1 MSTSDRDY
9 IITGKVGAAY
19 GIKGWL
25 KIHSFTEDA
34 SQILQYNPWY
44 LAEGSNWQAF
54 KVEDGRQH
62 GKGVVVKFA
71 GFETPET
78 ARVLAGRKI
87 AIKREQL
94 APLAQNEYY
103 WADLEGLTV
112 IDQKGQTL
120 GQISYMLAT
129 GSNDV
134 IVIKDQAGKEQAIP
148 YLPGSVVKQI
158 DLNQRLMYVD
168 WDLI

>member
-1 MSTSDRDY
+1 MSAPDRGY

-25 KIHSFTEDA
+25 KIHSYTEEAD
-34 SQILQYNPWY
+34 QILHYSPWY
-44 LAEGSNWQAF
+44 LAEGPNWQAF
-54 KVEDGRQH
+54 ELEDGRQH
-62 GKGVVVKFA
+62 GKGIVVKFT
-71 GFETPET
+71 GIETPEI
-78 ARVLAGRKI
+78 ARKLAGKLI
-87 AIKREQL
+87 AVKREQL
-94 APLAQNEYY
+94 APLPKNEYY

-120 GQISYMLAT
+120 GQISRLIAT

-134 IVIKDQAGKEQAIP
+134 LVVKDQHGKEQAIP
-148 YLPGSVVKQI
+148 YLPGSVVKEI
-158 DLNQRLMYVD
+158 DLKQRRMYVD